1 MASLTSEGNITSF
14 QKKGRSKIPYIQ
26 GTRQS
31 VQNAQ
36 ILASSGVPSLDHVLG
51 NGLPVGTIL
60 LIEEDIF
67 GTFSKLMLKYFLAEG
82 VACDHPLFLASRDV
96 VPKSLMKELPV
107 PIKTDSGSGSTHGM
121 KAEDPMTIAWRYQNM
136 RQVQSI
142 PGSSNS
148 GTQLGHNFDLT
159 QTILPEE
166 LDSCNY
172 TLWSGPEENDLP
184 MGNFTNPNY
193 GFLLSRIQK
202 HILEGQFRVQDEP
215 NKHSLLRLAIHSLG
229 SPLWVNS
236 KCGESTDA
244 AIKKDLPRFL
254 LYLRS
259 LLRESYA
266 LAVVTVP
273 CHLFQDPAIQR
284 LCEYQSD
291 MALKFES
298 FAGSSYETNPVF
310 KEYHGLLHVRKLG
323 PINTLATHVPESL
336 DLAFKLRRR
345 KFVIE
350 KLHLPPELQESVQR
364 EQDDILSGNKPVIS
378 CSSNQSSKL
387 DF

>member
-14 QKKGRSKIPYIQ
+14 QKKGRNRIPYIQ

-60 LIEEDIF
+60 LIEEDVF
-67 GTFSKLMLKYFLAEG
+67 GTFAKLMLKYFLAEG
-82 VACDHPLFLASRDV
+82 AACDHPLFLASRDI
-96 VPKSLMKELPV
+96 VPKSLMKDLPL
-107 PIKTDSGSGSTHGM
+107 PIKSDSGSGSSQGA
-121 KAEDPMTIAWRYQNM
+121 KVEDPMTIAWRYQNM
-136 RQVQSI
+136 RQVQSA

-159 QTILPEE
+159 QTISPED
-166 LDSCNY
+166 LDSCDF

-184 MGNFTNPNY
+184 VGGFINPDY

-202 HILEGQFRVQDEP
+202 HLLDGQFGVQDEP
-215 NKHSLLRLAIHSLG
+215 SKHSILRLAIHSLG

-236 KCGESTDA
+236 SCGQSLDA
-244 AIKKDLPRFL
+244 TIKKDLPRFL
-254 LYLRS
+254 LCLRS

-266 LAVVTVP
+266 LAMVTVP

-323 PINTLATHVPESL
+323 PINTLATPVPESL

-350 KLHLPPELQESVQR
+350 KLHLPPELQESAQR
-364 EQDDILSGNKPVIS
+364 EQDDILSGNKSFS

>member
-1 MASLTSEGNITSF
+1 MAALTSDGNITSF
-14 QKKGRSKIPYIQ
+14 QKKGRNRIPYIQ

-36 ILASSGVPSLDHVLG
+36 ILVSSGAPSLDHVVG
-51 NGLPVGTIL
+51 SGLPVGSIL
-60 LIEEDIF
+60 LIEEDAF
-67 GTFSKLMLKYFLAEG
+67 GMFSKFILKYFLAEG
-82 VACDHPLFLASRDV
+82 IACEHPLFLASRDFQ
-96 VPKSLMKELPV
+96 PNTFMKQLPV
-107 PIKTDSGSGSTHGM
+107 PIKVDSSISGHDLKSD
-121 KAEDPMTIAWRYQNM
+121 DPMTIAWRYQNM

-148 GTQLGHNFDLT
+148 GTHLGHNFDLT
-159 QTILPEE
+159 QFIPPED
-166 LDSCNY
+166 LDTCDY
-172 TLWSGPEENDLP
+172 TLWSEPEENDTP
-184 MGNFTNPNY
+184 IGNFINPHY
-193 GFLLSRIQK
+193 GLLLSKIQK
-202 HILEGQFRVQDEP
+202 RISEGQFRVQDEP
-215 NKHSLLRLAIHSLG
+215 SKQSILRLAIHSLG
-229 SPLWVNS
+229 SPLWVGS
-236 KCGESTDA
+236 SCDESLEEGV
-244 AIKKDLPRFL
+244 KKDLPKFL

-273 CHLFQDPAIQR
+273 SHLFRDPSIIK

-291 MALKFES
+291 MALRLES

-310 KEYHGLLHVRKLG
+310 KEYHGLLHIRKLG
-323 PINTLATHVPESL
+323 PVNTLATHVPESL

-350 KLHLPPELQESVQR
+350 KLHLPPELQESAQR
-364 EQDDILSGNKPVIS
+364 EQDDISPGKRSGLG
-378 CSSNQSSKL
+378 CTSSPSSKL